1 MLTLAIVCQIVI
13 ALGIFNVWV
22 LRRDRATAYRP
33 EGATN
38 LRDEFARY
46 GFPDWVRKLVGT
58 AKLSLAVLLLIGVF
72 FTPIA
77 APAAA
82 IMALL
87 MISAIAAHVRVRDPL
102 TKSMPAFLLLLLSTV
117 VVVAQSV

>member
-1 MLTLAIVCQIVI
+1 M
-13 ALGIFNVWV
+13 
-22 LRRDRATAYRP
+22 
-33 EGATN
+33 
-38 LRDEFARY
+38 
-46 GFPDWVRKLVGT
+46 GT
-58 AKLSLAVLLLIGVF
+58 TKLSLAALLLIGIVF
-72 FTPIA
+72 PPIA

-102 TKSMPAFLLLLLSTV
+102 TKSVPAFLLLLLSTV

>member
-1 MLTLAIVCQIVI
+1 MPTLAIICQIVI

-33 EGATN
+33 AGAEN

-46 GFPDWVRKLVGT
+46 GFPDWVRKSVGT
-58 AKLSLAVLLLIGVF
+58 AKLSLAGLLLLGIF
-72 FTPIA
+72 FPQVA

-82 IMALL
+82 GMALL
-87 MISAIAAHVRVRDPL
+87 MISAIGAHVRVRDPL
-102 TKSMPAFLLLLLSTV
+102 AKSVPAFVLLLLSTV